1 MTLCVSLLMHELNGY
16 FRMSQTKTLKT
27 KERILQLSLQLF
39 NERGERSVTT
49 NHIAA
54 ELGMSPGNLYY
65 HFRNK
70 NEIIKE
76 LMEEY
81 QQQTLEML
89 ALPDDRALDA
99 NDKIHYFQVLS
110 SQLWA
115 YRFLHRDVYHLV
127 ENNEDFRKMYP
138 RFAGEV
144 MQQGQKIYKAFVNA
158 GLMDM
163 TDSEIEALI
172 INLWIVLTNWT
183 NFLYMSG
190 HLTDSNTLE
199 EKWVWQA
206 LRQMVFLEGA
216 YLRGESRQTYE
227 GLLNSLGSSELF
239 ASLSSAKNTEVE
251 SPIQN
256 INKLFRISKKRAR
269 ILGLFFN
276 LTD

>member
-1 MTLCVSLLMHELNGY
+1 MNGY

-49 NHIAA
+49 IHIAA
-54 ELGMSPGNLYY
+54 ELNMSPGNLYY

-70 NEIIKE
+70 SEIIKQ
-76 LMEEY
+76 LMEQY
-81 QQQTLEML
+81 QGETLQML
-89 ALPDDRALDA
+89 ALPDDRLLDA
-99 NDKIHYFQVLS
+99 NDKIRYFQVLS

-138 RFAGEV
+138 RFAGQV
-144 MQQGQKIYKAFVNA
+144 MQQGQKIYQAFVDA
-158 GLMDM
+158 GLMQM
-163 TDSEIEALI
+163 TSSEIEALI

-190 HLTDSNTLE
+190 HITDSNTLE

-216 YLRGESRQTYE
+216 YLRGESRETYE
-227 GLLNSLGSSELF
+227 RLLDTMGPSELF
-239 ASLSSAKNTEVE
+239 SSLASFKSDDK
-251 SPIQN
+251 P
-256 INKLFRISKKRAR
+256 
-269 ILGLFFN
+269 
-276 LTD
+276 

>member
-1 MTLCVSLLMHELNGY
+1 
-16 FRMSQTKTLKT
+16 MSQSKTVKT

-39 NERGERSVTT
+39 NERGERLVTT

-54 ELGMSPGNLYY
+54 ELNMSPGNLYY

-70 NEIIKE
+70 SEIIKE
-76 LMEEY
+76 LMEQY
-81 QQQTLEML
+81 QSETLEML
-89 ALPDDRALDA
+89 ALPDDRVLDA
-99 NDKIHYFQVLS
+99 NDKIRYFQVLS

-138 RFAGEV
+138 RFAGQV
-144 MQQGQKIYKAFVNA
+144 MQQGQKVYKAFVNA
-158 GLMDM
+158 GLMEM
-163 TDSEIEALI
+163 TDSEIEALT

-190 HLTDSNTLE
+190 HIKDSNTLE

-216 YLRGESRQTYE
+216 YLRGESRNTYE
-227 GLLNSLGSSELF
+227 GLLESFGSSELF
-239 ASLSSAKNTEVE
+239 ESLSSAKKIDSE
-251 SPIQN
+251 
-256 INKLFRISKKRAR
+256 
-269 ILGLFFN
+269 
-276 LTD
+276 

>member
-1 MTLCVSLLMHELNGY
+1 
-16 FRMSQTKTLKT
+16 MSQTKTLKT
-27 KERILQLSLQLF
+27 KERILQLSLLLF

-70 NEIIKE
+70 SEIIKE
-76 LMEEY
+76 LMEQY
-81 QQQTLEML
+81 QKETLEML
-89 ALPDDRALDA
+89 ALPDDRPLDA
-99 NDKIHYFQVLS
+99 NDKIRYFQVLS

-127 ENNEDFRKMYP
+127 ENNVDFRKMYP
-138 RFAGEV
+138 RFAGQV
-144 MQQGQKIYKAFVNA
+144 MQQGQKIYRAFVEA
-158 GLMDM
+158 GRMEM
-163 TDSEIEALI
+163 TDSEIEALVI
-172 INLWIVLTNWT
+172 KLWIVLTNWT

-190 HLTDSNTLE
+190 HITDSNHLE

-227 GLLNSLGSSELF
+227 HLLETMGESELF
-239 ASLSSAKNTEVE
+239 ASLSSHKSSDSE
-251 SPIQN
+251 
-256 INKLFRISKKRAR
+256 
-269 ILGLFFN
+269 
-276 LTD
+276 

>member
-27 KERILQLSLQLF
+27 KECILQLSLQLF

-76 LMEEY
+76 LMEQY
-81 QQQTLEML
+81 QHQTLEML

-99 NDKIHYFQVLS
+99 NDKVHYFQVLS

-138 RFAGEV
+138 RFAGQV
-144 MQQGQKIYKAFVNA
+144 MQQGQKIYKGFVNA

-227 GLLNSLGSSELF
+227 GLLSNLGSSELF
-239 ASLSSAKNTEVE
+239 ASLSSSKDSE
-251 SPIQN
+251 SEQTIQN
-256 INKLFRISKKRAR
+256 IQETR
-269 ILGLFFN
+269 
-276 LTD
+276 

>member
-1 MTLCVSLLMHELNGY
+1 MNGY

-54 ELGMSPGNLYY
+54 ELNMSPGNLYY

-70 NEIIKE
+70 SEIIKQ
-76 LMEEY
+76 LMEQY
-81 QQQTLEML
+81 QGETLQML
-89 ALPDDRALDA
+89 ALPDDRLLDA
-99 NDKIHYFQVLS
+99 NDKIRYCQVLS

-138 RFAGEV
+138 RFAGQV
-144 MQQGQKIYKAFVNA
+144 MQQGQKIYQAFVDA
-158 GLMDM
+158 GLMQM
-163 TDSEIEALI
+163 TSSEIEALI

-190 HLTDSNTLE
+190 HITDSNTLE

-216 YLRGESRQTYE
+216 YLRGESRETYE
-227 GLLNSLGSSELF
+227 RLLDTMGPSELF
-239 ASLSSAKNTEVE
+239 SSLASFKSDDK
-251 SPIQN
+251 P
-256 INKLFRISKKRAR
+256 
-269 ILGLFFN
+269 
-276 LTD
+276 

>member
-1 MTLCVSLLMHELNGY
+1 
-16 FRMSQTKTLKT
+16 MSQTKTLKT

-70 NEIIKE
+70 SEIIKE
-76 LMEEY
+76 LMEQY
-81 QQQTLEML
+81 QHETLKML
-89 ALPDDRALDA
+89 ALPDDRLLDA
-99 NDKIHYFQVLS
+99 NDKIRYFQVLS

-138 RFAGEV
+138 RFAGQV
-144 MQQGQKIYKAFVNA
+144 MQQGQKIYRAFVAA
-158 GLMDM
+158 GLMQM
-163 TDSEIEALI
+163 TDSEIEALT

-216 YLRGESRQTYE
+216 YLRGESRETYE
-227 GLLNSLGSSELF
+227 RLLETLGPSDLF
-239 ASLSSAKNTEVE
+239 ASLSSVKHQDTE
-251 SPIQN
+251 
-256 INKLFRISKKRAR
+256 
-269 ILGLFFN
+269 
-276 LTD
+276 

>member
-76 LMEEY
+76 LMEQY
-81 QQQTLEML
+81 QHQTLEML

-99 NDKIHYFQVLS
+99 NDKVHYFQVLS

-138 RFAGEV
+138 RFAGQV
-144 MQQGQKIYKAFVNA
+144 MQQGQKIYKGFVNA

-190 HLTDSNTLE
+190 HITDSNTLE

-206 LRQMVFLEGA
+206 LRQMVFLEGT
-216 YLRGESRQTYE
+216 YLRGESRETYE
-227 GLLNSLGSSELF
+227 RLLDTMGPSELF
-239 ASLSSAKNTEVE
+239 SSLASFKSDDK
-251 SPIQN
+251 P
-256 INKLFRISKKRAR
+256 
-269 ILGLFFN
+269 
-276 LTD
+276 

>member
-1 MTLCVSLLMHELNGY
+1 MNGY

-54 ELGMSPGNLYY
+54 ELNMSPGNLYY

-70 NEIIKE
+70 SEIIKE
-76 LMEEY
+76 LMEQY
-81 QQQTLEML
+81 QGETLQML
-89 ALPDDRALDA
+89 ALPDDRLLDA
-99 NDKIHYFQVLS
+99 NDKIRYFQVLS

-138 RFAGEV
+138 RFAGQV
-144 MQQGQKIYKAFVNA
+144 MQQGQKIYQAFVDA
-158 GLMDM
+158 GLMQM
-163 TDSEIEALI
+163 TSSEIEALI

-190 HLTDSNTLE
+190 QITDSNTLE

-216 YLRGESRQTYE
+216 YLRGESRETYE
-227 GLLNSLGSSELF
+227 RLLDTMGPSELF
-239 ASLSSAKNTEVE
+239 SSLAAFKSDDKPSGV
-251 SPIQN
+251 
-256 INKLFRISKKRAR
+256 
-269 ILGLFFN
+269 
-276 LTD
+276 LTAE

>member
-1 MTLCVSLLMHELNGY
+1 
-16 FRMSQTKTLKT
+16 MSQSKTFKT
-27 KERILQLSLQLF
+27 KERILQISLQLF

-54 ELGMSPGNLYY
+54 ELNMSPGNLYY

-76 LMEEY
+76 LMEQY
-81 QQQTLEML
+81 QAQTLDML

-99 NDKIHYFQVLS
+99 NDKIRYFQVLS

-127 ENNEDFRKMYP
+127 ENNEDFKRIYP
-138 RFAGEV
+138 SFAHQV
-144 MQQGQKIYKAFVNA
+144 MKQGQKVYKAFVNA
-158 GLMDM
+158 GLMEM
-163 TDSEIEALI
+163 TDSEIEALT

-190 HLTDSNTLE
+190 HITDSNTLE

-216 YLRGESRQTYE
+216 YLRGESQATYKQ
-227 GLLNSLGSSELF
+227 LLESFGSSELF
-239 ASLSSAKNTEVE
+239 TNLSVDK
-251 SPIQN
+251 
-256 INKLFRISKKRAR
+256 
-269 ILGLFFN
+269 
-276 LTD
+276 TDENG